1 MNSALYQISDFI
13 RQLIGT
19 TQSIIK
25 FDIFVVDENL
35 CRIVGTGEY
44 EKYEGLKLP
53 DGGTTAYVLRS
64 GKPLILNNPKE
75 HEICKSCPTTK
86 LCFEENSIAYP
97 IIKQGKTIGAIAIG
111 AFDKKM
117 KERQNRME
125 NELILFLKN
134 IANFISSKLIEK
146 ENSERIETILNT
158 VNEGLIVTDN
168 NGIIILY
175 NDVVE
180 RVFNTAIKPG
190 LYIGDMVPIPNIS
203 DMIGDKKVYENVELD
218 LGNDFEQKRLYVT
231 VKPVKNQDENSEIL
245 ISFRDQKEM
254 GSIAYKLL
262 GDNCHLNF
270 NMDSIIGASDGIKK
284 AKEDAIIAAKSNF
297 NVLIRGESGTGKEI
311 FARAIHNNS
320 NRNKNSFIAVNCAAI
335 PENLLESEL
344 FGYEDGAFTGAKK
357 GGKPGKFELANN
369 GTIFL
374 DEIGDL
380 ALHLQPKLLRVIE
393 YGEMERVGGI
403 KPIKL
408 NVRVIAATNRNLEKM
423 IEDGGF
429 REDLYYRLNVMTL
442 DIPPLRKRIEDI
454 TILIKYFIS
463 IYNGRY
469 GKNIKDISE
478 EAKNTFLMYGW
489 PGNVRELQNAIEYSV
504 SVEESNIIQYES
516 ISAKI
521 KYQVISGKQV
531 SRSKNIKEIELDTIQ
546 RLLIEYGNDI
556 ESKKRIAKEI
566 GISLTTLYRRIKQLQ

>member
-1 MNSALYQISDFI
+1 MDSSLFHISDFI
-13 RQLIGT
+13 RQLIET

-44 EKYEGLKLP
+44 EKYEGLTLP
-53 DGGTTAYVLRS
+53 KGGTTAYVLAT

-75 HEICKSCPTTK
+75 HEICKSCSVTK
-86 LCFEENSIAYP
+86 LCFGENSIIYP
-97 IIKQGKTIGAIAIG
+97 IIKHGKTIGVIAIG
-111 AFDKKM
+111 AFDDKM
-117 KERQNRME
+117 KERQHKME
-125 NELILFLKN
+125 KELILFLKN
-134 IANFISSKLIEK
+134 IANFISSKLVEK
-146 ENSERIETILNT
+146 ENSERIKTILNT

-168 NGIIILY
+168 KGKIILY
-175 NDVVE
+175 NNIIE
-180 RVFNTAIKPG
+180 KIFYTLIKQD
-190 LYIGDMVPIPNIS
+190 LYIGDIIPIPNIS
-203 DMIGDKKVYENVELD
+203 DMIDGKKVYDNVELN
-218 LGNDFEQKRLYVT
+218 LGNDFDQKRLYVT
-231 VKPVKNQDENSEIL
+231 VKPIQGENDNSEIL
-245 ISFRDQKEM
+245 FSFRDQKEM

-270 NMDSIIGASDGIKK
+270 NLDSIVGVSDSIKK
-284 AKEDAIIAAKSNF
+284 AKEDAVIAAKSDF

-311 FARAIHNNS
+311 FARAVHNNS

-393 YGEMERVGGI
+393 YGEIERVGGT

-423 IEDGGF
+423 IEDGEF
-429 REDLYYRLNVMTL
+429 REDLYYRLNVMPL
-442 DIPPLRKRIEDI
+442 DIPPLRNRIEDI
-454 TILIKYFIS
+454 SVLLKYFIS
-463 IYNGRY
+463 VYNGKY
-469 GKNIKDISE
+469 GKNIKDVSE
-478 EAKNTFLMYGW
+478 EAKKTFLMYNW

-504 SVEESNIIQYES
+504 NVEKSDIIQYES
-516 ISAKI
+516 ISTKI
-521 KYQVISGKQV
+521 KNQFENGKQMWKN
-531 SRSKNIKEIELDTIQ
+531 KNIKEIEIDTIR
-546 RLLIEYGNDI
+546 RLLIEYGDDM
-556 ESKKRIAKEI
+556 EGKRRIAEDM
-566 GISLTTLYRRIKQLQ
+566 GISLTTLYRRLKQL

>member
-1 MNSALYQISDFI
+1 MNSALSQISDFI
-13 RQLIGT
+13 RQLIET

-25 FDIFVVDENL
+25 FDIFVVDDEL
-35 CRIVGTGEY
+35 CRIVGTG
-44 EKYEGLKLP
+44 KYEQSEGATLTKM
-53 DGGTTAYVLRS
+53 GTTAHVLNS

-75 HEICKSCPTTK
+75 HEICKSCPITK
-86 LCFEENSIAYP
+86 LCFEENSIIYP
-97 IIKQGKTIGAIAIG
+97 IIKQGKTVGAIAIG
-111 AFDKKM
+111 AFDEKM
-117 KERQNRME
+117 KERQHRME

-158 VNEGLIVTDN
+158 VNEGLIITDY
-168 NGIIILY
+168 NGKIILY
-175 NDVVE
+175 NDIIE
-180 RVFNTAIKPG
+180 KIFYTSIKPD
-190 LYIGDMVPIPNIS
+190 LYIGDIIDIPNIS
-203 DMIGDKKVYENVELD
+203 DIIHSKKVYDNVELS
-218 LGNDFEQKRLYVT
+218 LGNDFDEKRLYVT
-231 VKPVKNQDENSEIL
+231 VKPVQGENNNSEIL
-245 ISFRDQKEM
+245 FSFRDQKEL
-254 GSIAYKLL
+254 GSIAYKLM
-262 GDNCHLNF
+262 GDNCHLKF
-270 NMDSIIGASDGIKK
+270 DLDSIVGSSDGINK
-284 AKEDAIIAAKSNF
+284 AKENAIIAAKSNF

-311 FARAIHNNS
+311 FARAVHNNS

-393 YGEMERVGGI
+393 YGEMERVGGT

-423 IEDGGF
+423 IEDGEF

-442 DIPPLRKRIEDI
+442 DIPPLRKRVEDI
-454 TILIKYFIS
+454 TLLIKYFIS

-469 GKNIKDISE
+469 GKNIKDVSE
-478 EAKNTFLMYGW
+478 ESKKTFLMYSW

-504 SVEESNIIQYES
+504 NVEKSDTIQYES
-516 ISAKI
+516 ISPKI
-521 KYQVISGKQV
+521 KSQVTNGNQMLKN
-531 SRSKNIKEIELDTIQ
+531 KNIKEIELDTIK
-546 RLLIEYGNDI
+546 RLLIEYGDDI
-556 ESKKRIAKEI
+556 DSKRRIAEEI
-566 GISLTTLYRRIKQLQ
+566 GISLTTLYRRVKKL

>member
-1 MNSALYQISDFI
+1 MNSALSQISDFI
-13 RQLIGT
+13 RQLIET

-35 CRIVGTGEY
+35 YRIVGTGEY
-44 EKYEGLKLP
+44 EKYEGLKLHK
-53 DGGTTAYVLRS
+53 GGTTNYVINS
-64 GKPLILNNPKE
+64 GEPFILNNPKE

-86 LCFEENSIAYP
+86 ACFEENSIIYP

-117 KERQNRME
+117 KERQHKME
-125 NELILFLKN
+125 KELILFLKN
-134 IANFISSKLIEK
+134 IASFISSKLIEK

-168 NGIIILY
+168 KGKIILY
-175 NDVVE
+175 NDIIE
-180 RVFNTAIKPG
+180 KIFYTAIKPG
-190 LYIGDMVPIPNIS
+190 LYIGDMISIPNIS
-203 DMIGDKKVYENVELD
+203 DMINGKKVYDNMELN
-218 LGNDFEQKRLYVT
+218 LGNDFDEKRLYVT
-231 VKPVKNQDENSEIL
+231 VKPVQCGNSNSEIL
-245 ISFRDQKEM
+245 FSFRDQKEM

-270 NMDSIIGASDGIKK
+270 DLDSIIGSSDSLKK
-284 AKEDAIIAAKSNF
+284 AKENAIIAAKSNF

-311 FARAIHNNS
+311 FSRAIHNNS
-320 NRNKNSFIAVNCAAI
+320 SRNKNSFIAVNCAAI

-408 NVRVIAATNRNLEKM
+408 NVRVIAATNRNIEKM
-423 IEDGGF
+423 IEDGEF

-442 DIPPLRKRIEDI
+442 DIPPLRRRVEDI
-454 TILIKYFIS
+454 TVLVKYFIA

-469 GKNIKDISE
+469 GKSIKDISE
-478 EAKNTFLMYGW
+478 EAKKTFLMYNW

-504 SVEESNIIQYES
+504 NIEESDIIQYES
-516 ISAKI
+516 ISPKI
-521 KYQVISGKQV
+521 KNQVTNGKQILK
-531 SRSKNIKEIELDTIQ
+531 SKNIKEIELDTIR
-546 RLLIEYGNDI
+546 RLLIEYGYDI
-556 ESKKRIAKEI
+556 DSKRRIAEEI
-566 GISLTTLYRRIKQLQ
+566 GISVTTLYRRLKQL